1 MADSTSP
8 APERPP
14 SPSPGA
20 GPRLVH
26 ETLQTHSQ
34 HIDPSQSPA
43 PPFDQPGHDDDEIDP
58 TPQPPP
64 FHPLFTLVTDSNTR
78 QTHHPRVHYIFADDD
93 PEILTKALAEYSD
106 HRTSSKEN
114 IRRSSSSRGSGAS
127 QSNPLPPPERA
138 IVLDLVPVTPA
149 NPSNPTGTDS
159 GTAKPPPPPYEVACA
174 SSLSPDWAVVTAK
187 LSPMSSSGTDA
198 APGTQTSESDDGTQ
212 PQPQRLL
219 LRVEGVDIDG
229 GGPGLALATATTRTR
244 ARKSSAAAA
253 AKKQPSQESLSG
265 SGSGSGAAGQRD
277 YSAIVDEFDRRMGI
291 LRKVVDAGMERRAK
305 MVEAEAQTG
314 DGERPAAVDVEDRHQ
329 QLHVGESPASA
340 SGSAEHASSQD
351 QVQAQEASASPRQHV
366 EPQPGPFDEGGSR
379 RLVRGENCF
388 V

>member
-1 MADSTSP
+1 MADPVSP
-8 APERPP
+8 ASEQPP
-14 SPSPGA
+14 SPSPSA
-20 GPRLVH
+20 GPPPVQ
-26 ETLQTHSQ
+26 ETLQSHLQPT
-34 HIDPSQSPA
+34 DPSPPPAQSLE
-43 PPFDQPGHDDDEIDP
+43 QIGHDHDEEEP
-58 TPQPPP
+58 PPPPPP
-64 FHPLFTLVTDSNTR
+64 FHPLFTLVSDSTTR

-93 PEILTKALAEYSD
+93 PEVLTKALAEFTD
-106 HRTSSKEN
+106 HRSVSKEN

-127 QSNPLPPPERA
+127 QSHPPPPHERA
-138 IVLDLVPVTPA
+138 IVLDLVPVSPRDS
-149 NPSNPTGTDS
+149 SNPTGTDS
-159 GTAKPPPPPYEVACA
+159 GAAKPPPPPYEVACA

-219 LRVEGVDIDG
+219 LRIEGVDAG
-229 GGPGLALATATTRTR
+229 GGGSAALTTATATTRTR

-277 YSAIVDEFDRRMGI
+277 YSAIVEEFDRRMGI

-305 MVEAEAQTG
+305 MAEAEALGG
-314 DGERPAAVDVEDRHQ
+314 DGEVSATVEVEDRHQ
-329 QLHVGESPASA
+329 QPQVGLSPASA
-340 SGSAEHASSQD
+340 SESAAHAPGQD
-351 QVQAQEASASPRQHV
+351 QDQAREASASPRHQ
-366 EPQPGPFDEGGSR
+366 EESQPGVSGD
-379 RLVRGENCF
+379 V